1 MKMIVAIVQPQQLP
15 DIKDAL
21 QAAGFNNMTCT
32 NILGTVANQ
41 HEEHKY
47 RGVSQDITLFQKL
60 RIEIGVTDEQVQNV
74 IESLSE
80 GVNKSGDEYLEAGVG
95 FHAMLANVQTSEL
108 GIAGHAHTNCQRD

>member
-21 QAAGFNNMTCT
+21 LAAGFENMTCT

-41 HEEHKY
+41 HEEYKY

-74 IESLSE
+74 VDALSA
-80 GVNKSGDEYLEAGVG
+80 GANKSSGA
-95 FHAMLANVQTSEL
+95 
-108 GIAGHAHTNCQRD
+108 GIAFVTELFDCVELRTGAPVSTLL

>member
-21 QAAGFNNMTCT
+21 LAAGFENMTCT

-74 IESLSE
+74 IDALSA
-80 GVNKSGDEYLEAGVG
+80 GANKSGGA
-95 FHAMLANVQTSEL
+95 
-108 GIAGHAHTNCQRD
+108 GIAFVTELFDSIELRTGTPVSTLL